1 MNRTALSRFLA
12 DYGMLFVL
20 LLLCAWY
27 SLATVEE
34 QPPPGATAGQKLA
47 DQIISRF
54 GQAARVLVVTRDSN
68 EEAAFADQART
79 RLSAAGLNVAGV
91 VKGQPADA
99 RQALEQIAAGGAK
112 LDVIACTQ
120 ATAAWELFD
129 TLGGK
134 FPALA
139 SAKLVTPRSY
149 KWPNFLKA
157 DNLLNVA
164 NQIAVIAIIAAGMTM
179 VIITGGIDLSVGSL
193 IALSA
198 VVTTLLIRGPGGGEH
213 ASTLAM
219 TLAFPAGIVFCG
231 SVGLF
236 SGFLAT
242 MFRIPSFMGPLALL
256 LVPNRRAYLA
266 ARRSTIP
273 PLAV

>member
-34 QPPPGATAGQKLA
+34 QHPTGETVGQKLA
-47 DQIISRF
+47 DRIISQF
-54 GQAARVLVVTRDSN
+54 GRAARVLVVTRDSI
-68 EEAAFADQART
+68 EDAAFAEWARA
-79 RLSAAGLNVAGV
+79 RLSEAGLNVAGV
-91 VKGQPADA
+91 VRGQPADA
-99 RQALEQIAAGGAK
+99 RQALEKIVAGGGK
-112 LDVIACTQ
+112 LDAIACTQ

-129 TLGGK
+129 NLGGK

-139 SAKLVTPRSY
+139 GAKLVTPRGY

-179 VIITGGIDLSVGSL
+179 VIITCGIDLSVGGL

-198 VVTTLLIRGPGGGEH
+198 VVPTPLLLGPG
-213 ASTLAM
+213 
-219 TLAFPAGIVFCG
+219 
-231 SVGLF
+231 
-236 SGFLAT
+236 
-242 MFRIPSFMGPLALL
+242 
-256 LVPNRRAYLA
+256 RRG
-266 ARRSTIP
+266 
-273 PLAV
+273 

>member
-12 DYGMLFVL
+12 EYGMLFVL

-34 QPPPGATAGQKLA
+34 QHPTGASAGQKLA
-47 DQIISRF
+47 DAIISRF
-54 GQAARVLVVTRDSN
+54 GRSARVLVVTRDSQ
-68 EEAAFADQART
+68 ADTACADQARA

-99 RQALEQIAAGGAK
+99 RQALEKIVAGGGK
-112 LDVIACTQ
+112 LDAIACTQ

-129 TLGGK
+129 NFGGK

-139 SAKLVTPRSY
+139 GAKLVTPRSY

-179 VIITGGIDLSVGSL
+179 VVT
-193 IALSA
+193 SA
-198 VVTTLLIRGPGGGEH
+198 DVLRARMEAEVPRWKQ
-213 ASTLAM
+213 
-219 TLAFPAGIVFCG
+219 IVPEL
-231 SVGLF
+231 GLK
-236 SGFLAT
+236 
-242 MFRIPSFMGPLALL
+242 
-256 LVPNRRAYLA
+256 VE
-266 ARRSTIP
+266 
-273 PLAV
+273 